1 MTQTAYI
8 NGITS
13 PFVNGVKGVNGISGA
28 GQLSSHPTSTTAV
41 EDDTPT
47 YESDWNPDYL
57 EGYTLEDVARARPLS
72 NPYANAQIPQY
83 AKLRLIDIDSFR
95 TGHRPTSDE
104 LHREIR
110 MTYEGQLPFTQIL
123 DRIVQDA
130 YANLSELA
138 EVMPSF
144 NDRERKT
151 RLIQYAVNTRK
162 QIIKVYAISK
172 WARVADDVQKALD
185 VMTFLVRSE
194 SKLTASRM
202 VLGGVAGML
211 HSSQLRNADIMSA
224 LDILT
229 TGTYQ
234 GLPSVIKETFQ
245 DYQRISDEEVISTL
259 RTLNDA
265 ILYRLRFRDIV
276 PVSMNDYHVGDGRVC
291 FKVPGLFEVTLT
303 LTGPEDTD
311 YWYALDVRFLV
322 APNGD
327 DEEILQEF
335 PSMPHPW
342 LKTQIINSLNYQ
354 LVMNCDQQLDVGDGQ
369 ELPRARRDPS
379 RVDAPLVRMYNALH
393 LVSEMLSLS
402 YQLEILYQ
410 QAARMLKLDWQDI
423 MATSMDPSRKSFT
436 VTYWKRPTQLPPNQA
451 REGATIR
458 QDPIP
463 PLGGTVT
470 FAIVTDP
477 HPTSTSSAA
486 QIHVN
491 NVLTLL
497 EGKTKLKDAQGV
509 PKEPSDVTE
518 LASIRVDWRPVANAL
533 ATPVPSQELQLD
545 LAIDSTQL
553 DLEGILKR
561 ITRLHARAIL
571 KAVGTQLLRGTPKS
585 IFSDPSQVS
594 LEGDESSGSSL
605 RVRLCGSQEVL
616 LSVDDRSGRL
626 ILKDVGVLAAS
637 NRSGRFVAY
646 GVWLNRHPNAL
657 LPVIK
662 SLKVEMIIAEIEH
675 QARYLGLQATRSV
688 AVPPGEAIQKFGN
701 VRMAVYI
708 RLKPFPDYYLAM
720 LATEEEIKWAL
731 VNLTDVQLD
740 HYNMRSI
747 RDFGWLDA
755 ERIGGADD
763 RERAW
768 EEVAAKSF
776 NDVLKKTGSS
786 DASDRKTEN
795 HSGETSSSDAHSLS
809 PFSST
814 ARSVPK
820 ICIRISDTV
829 RSERAANVAYEN
841 VKIKVVDW
849 WSERPCRVVT
859 SVRLREV
866 QLVAKD
872 PSGTTKE
879 QPFDPARNITYN
891 PTTSI
896 VTFTSFD
903 INTCV
908 DEFLQEWE
916 RVERVAGIAR
926 EVDQARSRRQWPD
939 IRILRFNLQSVEF
952 IYHSTYTLAIQW
964 VPPSEA
970 GDQSEGTY
978 AMDFGILPTDGARSQ
993 SNPHQDVATSLSKRL
1008 HVDASRSM
1016 AFAVERLIM
1025 ILRDS
1030 LPVLL
1035 ALQSVK
1041 HESAVRI
1048 TMSGGRACPADP
1060 PGIRHILDF
1069 RLLPNQRVAVADAAL
1084 SPFTRLKAGDEGGVE
1099 SVLSAFTGFQDVAHA
1114 LAKETQPAANQQGPA
1129 DPAVPPVVVVEGGL
1143 LCGGPTV
1150 PDVLRRLCAE
1160 LSNRLWPP
1168 S

>member
-13 PFVNGVKGVNGISGA
+13 PLVNGVKGINGISG
-28 GQLSSHPTSTTAV
+28 GSQLSSHPTSITAV
-41 EDDTPT
+41 EDDMSV

-57 EGYTLEDVARARPLS
+57 EGHTLEQVAHARPLS
-72 NPYANAQIPQY
+72 NPYANAQIPPY
-83 AKLRLIDIDSFR
+83 AKLRLIDVDSFR
-95 TGHRPTSDE
+95 TGHRPTPDE

-130 YANLSELA
+130 YANLTELA

-144 NDRERKT
+144 SDRERKT

-202 VLGGVAGML
+202 VLGNVAGML
-211 HSSQLRNADIMSA
+211 HSSQLRNADITSA

-229 TGTYQ
+229 SGTYQ
-234 GLPSVIKETFQ
+234 GLPTVIKMSRLDITSRPKETFQ
-245 DYQRISDEEVISTL
+245 DYQRISDEEVVSTL

-276 PVSMNDYHVGDGRVC
+276 PVSMNDYQVQDGRVC
-291 FKVPGLFEVTLT
+291 FQVPGLFEVTLT

-311 YWYALDVRFLV
+311 YWYALDMRFLV

-327 DEEILQEF
+327 DEDYLQEF

-354 LVMNCDQQLDVGDGQ
+354 LAMNCDQQLDVGDSQ

-379 RVDAPLVRMYNALH
+379 KLDVPLVRMYNALPYY
-393 LVSEMLSLS
+393 LTDRVPEMLSLS
-402 YQLEILYQ
+402 YQLEIFYQ

-423 MATSMDPSRKSFT
+423 MTTSMDPSRKSFT
-436 VTYWKRPTQLPPNQA
+436 VNYWKRSTQLPPNQG
-451 REGATIR
+451 REGAAIR
-458 QDPIP
+458 QDPTP
-463 PLGGTVT
+463 AQGGTVT

-477 HPTSTSSAA
+477 RPTSTSSAA
-486 QIHVN
+486 HIHVN
-491 NVLTLL
+491 NILTLL
-497 EGKTKLKDAQGV
+497 EGKTKLKDAQGL

-518 LASIRVDWRPVANAL
+518 LASIRVEWIPVPNAL
-533 ATPVPSQELQLD
+533 AIPVPPQELQLD

-571 KAVGTQLLRGTPKS
+571 RAVRTQLLRGAPKS

-594 LEGDESSGSSL
+594 LEGDELSGSSL
-605 RVRLCGSQEVL
+605 RIRLCGSQEVL

-626 ILKDVGVLAAS
+626 LLKDVGVLAAS

-646 GVWLNRHPNAL
+646 GVWLNRHPNGL
-657 LPVIK
+657 LPVIR

-688 AVPPGEAIQKFGN
+688 AVPPAECATEVIQKFGS

-720 LATEEEIKWAL
+720 LATEEETKWAL
-731 VNLTDVQLD
+731 
-740 HYNMRSI
+740 
-747 RDFGWLDA
+747 
-755 ERIGGADD
+755 
-763 RERAW
+763 
-768 EEVAAKSF
+768 
-776 NDVLKKTGSS
+776 
-786 DASDRKTEN
+786 
-795 HSGETSSSDAHSLS
+795 
-809 PFSST
+809 
-814 ARSVPK
+814 
-820 ICIRISDTV
+820 
-829 RSERAANVAYEN
+829 
-841 VKIKVVDW
+841 
-849 WSERPCRVVT
+849 
-859 SVRLREV
+859 V

-872 PSGTTKE
+872 PSGVTKE

-891 PTTSI
+891 PSTSI

-952 IYHSTYTLAIQW
+952 VYHSTYTLAIQW

-978 AMDFGILPTDGARSQ
+978 AMDFGILSKDGVRGQ
-993 SNPHQDVATSLSKRL
+993 PNPHQDVAISLSKRL

-1035 ALQSVK
+1035 ALQTVK
-1041 HESAVRI
+1041 QESAGRI
-1048 TMSGGRACPADP
+1048 SMFTKSAAWYRLLFGPKYVTWRVEEELAQLTHDP
-1060 PGIRHILDF
+1060 TGIRHILDF

-1084 SPFTRLKAGDEGGVE
+1084 SPFTRLKAGDEGSVE

-1114 LAKETQPAANQQGPA
+1114 LAREIQPEATQQDPA
-1129 DPAVPPVVVVEGGL
+1129 DQAVPPVVVVEGGL
-1143 LCGGPTV
+1143 LCGGPTA
-1150 PDVLRRLCAE
+1150 PDALRRLCAE